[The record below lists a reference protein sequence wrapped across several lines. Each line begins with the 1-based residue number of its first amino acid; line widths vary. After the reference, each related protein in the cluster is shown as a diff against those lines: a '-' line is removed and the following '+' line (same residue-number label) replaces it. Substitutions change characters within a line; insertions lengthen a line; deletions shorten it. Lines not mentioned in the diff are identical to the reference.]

1 MTVVSGGDLLTTVR
15 AAGTVACMTG
25 PDTAP
30 FVDRPD
36 GDLARE
42 VAAAPAGQA
51 AAAEGELYRRF
62 ARRIRLFGV
71 RHLHDDM
78 AADDLAQQVMLIA
91 IERLRAGEVRNPDEI
106 GSFILSTSRMVA
118 LGLRRTERRRQ
129 SLQERVEP
137 VEAMAMPRDAGL
149 LDADRI
155 RPCLAALRE
164 RERTILL
171 LTFYAERQSSEIA
184 EKMGMSAGAVRVAR
198 HRAVAAMRDCLETRR
213 PA

>member
-1 MTVVSGGDLLTTVR
+1 MIVASGGDRLTIVR

-25 PDTAP
+25 PDIAP

-42 VAAAPAGQA
+42 VASAPAGHA

-78 AADDLAQQVMLIA
+78 AADDLTQQVMLIA
-91 IERLRAGEVRNPDEI
+91 IERLRAGEIRNPDEI

-118 LGLRRTERRRQ
+118 TGLRRTERRREH
-129 SLQERVEP
+129 LRMRIEAGEP
-137 VEAMAMPRDAGL
+137 VDLPRDERL
-149 LDADRI
+149 FDADRI
-155 RPCLAALRE
+155 RPCLASLRE

-171 LTFYAERQSSEIA
+171 LTYYVERSATEIA
-184 EKMGMSAGAVRVAR
+184 VAMSMTAGAVRVAR
-198 HRAVAAMRDCLETRR
+198 HRAVATMRDCLEARR

>member
-1 MTVVSGGDLLTTVR
+1 LTIAA
-15 AAGTVACMTG
+15 AAGTVACVPG
-25 PDTAP
+25 PDTASLAA
-30 FVDRPD
+30 RLD

-42 VAAAPAGQA
+42 VASATAGDA

-62 ARRIRLFGV
+62 ARRVRLFGLK
-71 RHLHDDM
+71 HLRDDM

-91 IERLRAGEVRNPDEI
+91 IERLRAGEIRNPNEI

-118 LGLRRTERRRQ
+118 TGLRRTERRRQ
-129 SLQERVEP
+129 NLHQRV
-137 VEAMAMPRDAGL
+137 DAGEPMNL
-149 LDADRI
+149 PADARLFDADRI
-155 RPCLAALRE
+155 RPCLGALRE

-171 LTFYAERQSSEIA
+171 LTFYAERPMPEIA

-198 HRAVAAMRDCLETRR
+198 HRAVAAMRDCLEGRR

>member
-1 MTVVSGGDLLTTVR
+1 ML
-15 AAGTVACMTG
+15 AAVTVACMPG

-42 VAAAPAGQA
+42 VAGSPAGHA

-62 ARRIRLFGV
+62 ARRIRLFGL

-91 IERLRAGEVRNPDEI
+91 IERLRAGEIRNPDEI

-118 LGLRRTERRRQ
+118 TGLRRTERRRQ
-129 SLQERVEP
+129 HLQQRVEVVEPMDLP
-137 VEAMAMPRDAGL
+137 VDVRVFDT
-149 LDADRI
+149 DRI
-155 RPCLAALRE
+155 RPCLGALRD
-164 RERTILL
+164 RERMILL
-171 LTFYAERQSSEIA
+171 LTFYADRSAAEIA
-184 EKMGMSAGAVRVAR
+184 GTMRMTAGAVRVAR
-198 HRAVAAMRDCLETRR
+198 HRAVAAMRDCLDTWR

>member
-1 MTVVSGGDLLTTVR
+1 M
-15 AAGTVACMTG
+15 AGS
-25 PDTAP
+25 DIAP

-42 VAAAPAGQA
+42 VASSPAGHA

-71 RHLHDDM
+71 KHLRDDM

-91 IERLRAGEVRNPDEI
+91 IERLRAGEIRNPDEI

-118 LGLRRTERRRQ
+118 TGLRRTERRREY
-129 SLQERVEP
+129 LHMRIEGGEP
-137 VEAMAMPRDAGL
+137 VDMPRDERL
-149 LDADRI
+149 FDADRVK
-155 RPCLAALRE
+155 PCLASMRE

-171 LTFYAERQSSEIA
+171 LTYYVERSAAEIA
-184 EKMGMSAGAVRVAR
+184 ESMGMTAGAVRVAR
-198 HRAVAAMRDCLETRR
+198 HRAVAAMRDCLEARR
-213 PA
+213 SA